1 MGCIKKPIIRQ
12 TLADWIKRRN
22 DAGERRGKRDEVN
35 LLLRGFRFKLNQVD
49 RRSQMGQTVEIIKTA
64 TRIMKLF
71 YTFHTSAEY
80 I

>member
-22 DAGERRGKRDEVN
+22 DAGERRGKRGEVN
-35 LLLRGFRFKLNQVD
+35 LLLRGFRFKSNQVH
-49 RRSQMGQTVEIIKTA
+49 RRSPTGQTVEIIKTMK
-64 TRIMKLF
+64 RIMKLF
-71 YTFHTSAEY
+71 FTFHTSAEY